1 MCVCVSSAGEEDEAE
16 NEGRKR
22 ERETSG
28 IRETGTAREMARRVG
43 KRGRADEERGGEG
56 AEATTIALSLL
67 YAVRDLS
74 NKSVKRA
81 FPFSS

>member
-1 MCVCVSSAGEEDEAE
+1 VSSAGAEGEAE
-16 NEGRKR
+16 SEGR
-22 ERETSG
+22 ERQAGFERRTV
-28 IRETGTAREMARRVG
+28 REMARRVG
-43 KRGRADEERGGEG
+43 SEGGRADEERGGEG